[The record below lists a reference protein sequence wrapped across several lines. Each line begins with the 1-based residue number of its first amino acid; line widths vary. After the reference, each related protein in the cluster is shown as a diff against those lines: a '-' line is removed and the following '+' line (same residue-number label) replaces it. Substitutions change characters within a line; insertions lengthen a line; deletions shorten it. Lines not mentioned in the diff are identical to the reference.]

1 MRAGSKA
8 IPTGP
13 GVFRGARNIN
23 FNEKK
28 RDNRWTCLIF
38 TLDLHDLH
46 PGPGF
51 PHNFHAWRRFSP
63 YGLENKMR
71 EFIVDLLYRDVVL
84 VDSD

>member
-1 MRAGSKA
+1 MSAGSKG

-13 GVFRGARNIN
+13 GVFRGARNRN

-28 RDNRWTCLIF
+28 RDNRWACIIF
-38 TLDLHDLH
+38 TLYLHDLH

-51 PHNFHAWRRFSP
+51 PHNFQAWRRFSP

-71 EFIVDLLYRDVVL
+71 EVIVDLSYRDVVL
-84 VDSD
+84 QDSK

>member
-1 MRAGSKA
+1 MRAGSKG

-13 GVFRGARNIN
+13 GVFRGARNRN

-28 RDNRWTCLIF
+28 RDNRWACIIF

-51 PHNFHAWRRFSP
+51 PHNFHAGPGFFH
-63 YGLENKMR
+63 YGPENKMK
-71 EFIVDLLYRDVVL
+71 EVIVDLSYRDVVL
-84 VDSD
+84 QDSK